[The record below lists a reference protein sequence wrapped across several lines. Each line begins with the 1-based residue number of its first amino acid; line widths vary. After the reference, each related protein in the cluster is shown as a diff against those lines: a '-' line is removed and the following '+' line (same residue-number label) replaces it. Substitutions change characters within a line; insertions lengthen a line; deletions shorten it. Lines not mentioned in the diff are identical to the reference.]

1 MTSTDLT
8 NIVRVKTILTN
19 MNVQKSYR
27 HIWPKKVKYPIPK
40 IPDDSEKK
48 SGTDWVLPK
57 IIGSGR
63 VSGTRQALVES
74 SCGAVSV
81 VDTDDDVD
89 YKFWF
94 KVENLKLLS
103 GDYNVSVSSKR
114 ISHFKNAKVDIEYFI
129 ALEPESH
136 YGS

>member
-1 MTSTDLT
+1 ML
-8 NIVRVKTILTN
+8 
-19 MNVQKSYR
+19 
-27 HIWPKKVKYPIPK
+27 KKVALANINTGK
-40 IPDDSEKK
+40 INS
-48 SGTDWVLPK
+48 L
-57 IIGSGR
+57 
-63 VSGTRQALVES
+63 
-74 SCGAVSV
+74 V

-114 ISHFKNAKVDIEYFI
+114 ISHFKNANVDIEYFI
-129 ALEPESH
+129 ALEPESN